1 MIAGRPVQPV
11 RGESKYQAIA
21 IALCVA
27 LGLAM
32 IVNTQLGGEGM
43 WFWYTTLFQQGSRL
57 YADLHTPLQPY
68 FVLESDLWMRVLGR
82 RCIPIEIASLCRVF
96 ALAFGYLL
104 ALRECRWSDAR
115 KAVVLF
121 SGFVLTVVGNSYRFD
136 DYHVVAEIFILYS
149 LVLLLR
155 LARAR
160 TQRRELLLTLG
171 LGVFCGLTI
180 TTRVTDGAALLVAV
194 AFSVLVLAKQ
204 RRLLLLGTFVLVT
217 AGVLLA
223 VVKSTGDTYHAWL
236 YTTVIRAAGSKGGT
250 GSIFLAP
257 VLFFRNALALMRVS
271 GKTVLLSC
279 LGLFAFGAAISRFF
293 RRGLHL
299 LLPMQLVLATVVFAV
314 LPALAR
320 QQAVYGGL
328 MWVVTLFLTI
338 LTYVLAPVIAARL
351 IFALLGRAPANWDVR
366 EILLAVPLAEWASYS
381 AGAAA
386 EPHTGYYAP
395 IAIFLLLVAIVE
407 PFGRYAPWASPS
419 LLSLLILLAVT
430 GSAFKVRFPYYW
442 QNYSSAPMFHNR
454 EWYRHPVYGPLYID
468 RDLLAFSEAVCRD
481 IDQQGSK
488 PELLSMPYPFPNYFC
503 DTPPWHGYVQ
513 TMFDTS
519 TSSTIH
525 DLEAELDTAPPQFI
539 VYQRQLHILAGA
551 ERLYNHGQP
560 LPQRRLDTMM
570 MNKVATGQWT
580 LIEKRQYLEGD
591 GWYIL
596 QTHP

>member
-160 TQRRELLLTLG
+160 TQRSELLLTLG

-320 QQAVYGGL
+320 QQTVYGGL

-513 TMFDTS
+513 TVYELYDSRSRSRVRHRSAAVHRLPAS
-519 TSSTIH
+519 TPHPCGCRAALQSRAAPAAAEARHH
-525 DLEAELDTAPPQFI
+525 DDEQGRHRPVDS
-539 VYQRQLHILAGA
+539 H
-551 ERLYNHGQP
+551 
-560 LPQRRLDTMM
+560 
-570 MNKVATGQWT
+570 
-580 LIEKRQYLEGD
+580 
-591 GWYIL
+591 
-596 QTHP
+596 